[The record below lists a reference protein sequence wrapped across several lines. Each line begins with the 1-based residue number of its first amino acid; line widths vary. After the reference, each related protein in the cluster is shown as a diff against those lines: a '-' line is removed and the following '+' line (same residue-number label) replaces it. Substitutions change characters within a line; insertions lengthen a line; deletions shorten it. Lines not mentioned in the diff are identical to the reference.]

1 MWIAFLGAAIAAK
14 IGRHIKIDITHR
26 LLPKKFGKIILIFT
40 LLFASYICYE
50 LMLASNDFVFTIIDP
65 KEILFLQIPTQSFII
80 IIPIG
85 YGIILFRFLLN
96 AIFLSNEIKNNNW
109 EVEENYKLIKIF
121 LIVILLFLGAP
132 LFTIIGAFA
141 LLGFSSIDTP
151 SVAIIAELYRLA
163 SQPVLVAIPLL
174 LLPVT

>member
-1 MWIAFLGAAIAAK
+1 MKLLASIDLILEKIISWLLYLFVAILVLISFSQIILRNFFDSSITWGDVFLRHLVLWIAFLGAAIAAK

-109 EVEENYKLIKIF
+109 EVEE
-121 LIVILLFLGAP
+121 
-132 LFTIIGAFA
+132 IIN
-141 LLGFSSIDTP
+141 
-151 SVAIIAELYRLA
+151 
-163 SQPVLVAIPLL
+163 
-174 LLPVT
+174 